1 MAKLQLKFHD
11 LSTEIGHAT
20 ERATMTLSTEK
31 ESAVLFGYSYSL
43 KSFSMKKQMYQP
55 SEVTVDI
62 SIAKSTENDWQPINR
77 YLIESIFKFRK
88 VTLSL
93 MSAKGN
99 DVAEEIFNDF
109 YIHEV
114 ISEYLT
120 DGMNLRLKIYSLD
133 KMLTLKQ
140 TSRSFVGKKL
150 GDDILKKEVENY
162 VLPYDS
168 SEKLAYNTEFMKRLK
183 FKSLAEEPIVSGILD
198 KVKELTNPEKKEEKK
213 EEEKKD
219 EKKGPRMVEHIFPY
233 LVQYNESLYDMLART
248 TNRWGEFMYY
258 EDGKL
263 QIGYNDDEKTIKEI
277 KNYHKIT
284 YSNQDVSD
292 KLLEKVTDGN
302 YEAEAVYDKNIY
314 DNPVQK
320 SPRIVRA
327 ELGKF
332 NGLGDKYAMKK
343 IASFFNT
350 DQNVVS
356 WLVNTLVDDGVSVLQ
371 AMSRTKVENDGLD
384 DKYFPGKG
392 TVDQYGK
399 YTFTLY
405 DDEKE
410 EKDGFNEFTE
420 ISTVY
425 ADTNEIYDAKRYGTI
440 FDLEQSVGR
449 DMVFI
454 DFDTTWPGVKLGQI
468 IKVNGELFIVVD
480 ISTAYK
486 NDQLTFQVKAS
497 APHHQYDDKEQ
508 KTHYEFY
515 PAVIPSGHVRYS
527 GPQMAKIKDAS
538 DPSYRNRVR
547 VAFPWQ
553 GELKKVDKKD
563 ATPWIVFATKGDGKP
578 TTGKHNEKDDV
589 MVGFI
594 DGNVERPYVMGAIQS
609 KVPGNPNI
617 NVDFNTPGGHFMR
630 LTDGTGLGLIKFV
643 TSALSPLLET
653 LVNFLP
659 IDKLGSAADYF
670 KEDAWSGNKYF
681 EGGFELSDN
690 YGIYKISGSTDQRK
704 ISVSSPWGDVKID
717 AFTGITISAP
727 NGDVKITGKNVT
739 IEAGNNLKLESGT
752 NIGWK
757 LGNDKKYGNFSAAAL
772 GLTVAGAIASK
783 VAEKIKPLDLKVVR
797 SVVEVVMRPV
807 EGALT
812 VKSNRFLKLEAGG
825 NECQYPMSAYS
836 DKKREELKKE
846 MSKAMTKGVED
857 MGDGVVEL
865 FEKTR
870 DLVGTMNSNWSR
882 LYSDCL
888 SKKEELEAA
897 ICVLDLWRNDDT
909 QPSCKTYNELKE
921 TFWAAGDKEISEADL
936 GFTDN
941 VGDQVPLD
949 YFSNH
954 QAVENV
960 DEVIDNRKRAKD
972 HILTSANG
980 LRKTI
985 VKVMN
990 FEMTE
995 KDIDNAFGAF
1005 QYTPPKNYKK
1015 LVSDAISKSKCP
1027 EFLIYDP
1034 KLLGDNYKDLKPG
1047 VSVNADHIKACK
1059 RQACLNLVE
1068 GLKLDKCRANAANSQ
1083 QPPEKPTF
1091 KNILKDADAWAP
1103 YVNSL
1108 TSASELKKKD
1118 KPSLGSVVGDPLKKA
1133 FTDIGKDVKGFK
1145 KAYQELFSWS
1155 DGNKGQILIG
1165 TDDNTYKVKG
1175 GNDNATIDQF
1185 ETKYYLTVTDEA
1197 NNNNPVKQ
1205 FINKLKGVLIGI

>member
-1 MAKLQLKFHD
+1 MAIFQLTIHDFCASPEDKKVD
-11 LSTEIGHAT
+11 LSLTTGAKNEQINNYKYALTG
-20 ERATMTLSTEK
+20 
-31 ESAVLFGYSYSL
+31 
-43 KSFSMKKQMYQP
+43 FSMKKQMYQP
-55 SEVTVDI
+55 TEIIADLNISMVSGTNSWAPVNRNNVEFMFKHRRITVK
-62 SIAKSTENDWQPINR
+62 SINTDKIWEMIGD
-77 YLIESIFKFRK
+77 
-88 VTLSL
+88 
-93 MSAKGN
+93 
-99 DVAEEIFNDF
+99 DF
-109 YIHEV
+109 YVHEV
-114 ISEYLT
+114 IPEYRTSDMLIKF
-120 DGMNLRLKIYSLD
+120 KIYTLD
-133 KMLTLKQ
+133 KLLTLKQ

-150 GDDILKKEVENY
+150 LGDILENELKKY
-162 VLPYDS
+162 FLPFDKDQKMEFKTKDRIKTVKQLVYR
-168 SEKLAYNTEFMKRLK
+168 NTN
-183 FKSLAEEPIVSGILD
+183 GD
-198 KVKELTNPEKKEEKK
+198 
-213 EEEKKD
+213 
-219 EKKGPRMVEHIFPY
+219 MVEHIFPY
-233 LVQYNESLYDMLART
+233 LVQYNESFYDMLART

-263 QIGYNDDEKTIKEI
+263 QFGYNGDQKAKTVTK
-277 KNYHKIT
+277 YSKIT
-284 YSNQDVSD
+284 YSNKDTSYE
-292 KLLEKVTDGN
+292 LLEEVKDGI
-302 YEAEAVYDKNIY
+302 YEMEAAYDKNIY

-350 DQNVVS
+350 DQNIVS
-356 WLVNTLVDDGVSVLQ
+356 WLFNTLVDDGVSVLQ
-371 AMSRTKVENDGLD
+371 AMSRTKVENDALNK
-384 DKYFPGKG
+384 KYFPEKG
-392 TVDQYGK
+392 TPEQYGR
-399 YTFTLY
+399 YTFTIY
-405 DDEKE
+405 DEKKE

-420 ISTVY
+420 ITSQY
-425 ADTNEIYDAKRYGTI
+425 ANKKDDAYDAKRYGDV
-440 FDLEQSVGR
+440 FDLEQKAGR

-454 DFDTTWPGVKLGQI
+454 DYGSTWPGLKLGNI
-468 IKVNGELFIVVD
+468 IDVNGEQFIVVG
-480 ISTAYK
+480 ISVSGNNNDLKVQVTASG
-486 NDQLTFQVKAS
+486 A
-497 APHHQYDDKEQ
+497 HQYKKDK
-508 KTHYEFY
+508 KDFYDFY
-515 PAVIPSGHVRYS
+515 PAMIPSGHVRYS
-527 GPQMAKIKDAS
+527 GPQMATIKDAS
-538 DPSYRNRVR
+538 DPSFRNRVR

-553 GELKKVDKKD
+553 GDIDKVDKKD

-594 DGNVERPYVMGAIQS
+594 DGNVERPYVMGAMQT
-609 KVPGNPNI
+609 KVPGNPYI

-670 KEDAWSGNKYF
+670 KKDAWSGNKYF

-846 MSKAMTKGVED
+846 MNKAMTKGVED
-857 MGDGVVEL
+857 MGAGVVEL

-870 DLVGTMNSNWSR
+870 DLVGTMTTNFAG
-882 LYSDCL
+882 LYNDCVV
-888 SKKEELEAA
+888 KKKAFEVA
-897 ICVLDLWRNDDT
+897 IQNLNLWRNDKK
-909 QPSCKTYNELKE
+909 QPSCKTFEELKVI
-921 TFWAAGDKEISEADL
+921 FWAAGDKEIAEADL

-941 VGDQVPLD
+941 VKVDGDKNTIITVDFFKNLPEDLVAGLG
-949 YFSNH
+949 YTKVIEKVVAVRKSNREDVL
-954 QAVENV
+954 QA
-960 DEVIDNRKRAKD
+960 
-972 HILTSANG
+972 AND
-980 LRKTI
+980 LRKVI
-985 VKVMN
+985 VKLLKY
-990 FEMTE
+990 EITE
-995 KDIDNAFGAF
+995 KNIDSALGAF
-1005 QYTPPKNYKK
+1005 QSTTLPKDYKK
-1015 LVSDAISKSKCP
+1015 KVLDAISKSKCP
-1027 EFLIYDP
+1027 KFLIYDP
-1034 KLLGDNYKDLKPG
+1034 KLLGENYKDLKTA
-1047 VSVNADHIKACK
+1047 VSVKDDHVKACK
-1059 RQACLNLVE
+1059 RQACLNLIE
-1068 GLKLDKCRANAANSQ
+1068 GLKLDKCRAKDA
-1083 QPPEKPTF
+1083 PGKPTF
-1091 KNILKDADAWAP
+1091 EKIAGDDDWTA

-1108 TSASELKKKD
+1108 TSTPELKKDD

-1165 TDDNTYKVKG
+1165 TGDNTYAVKG
-1175 GNDNATIDQF
+1175 RNNNATIDQF
-1185 ETKYYLTVTDEA
+1185 ETKYYLTVTDA
-1197 NNNNPVKQ
+1197 ANNNPVKQ
-1205 FINKLKGVLIGI
+1205 FINKLKGVLNGI

>member
-109 YIHEV
+109 YIHDV

-150 GDDILKKEVENY
+150 GDDILKKEVEKY

-183 FKSLAEEPIVSGILD
+183 FKSLAEEPKVSGILD

-258 EDGKL
+258 EDGQL

-292 KLLEKVTDGN
+292 TLLEKVTDGN

-356 WLVNTLVDDGVSVLQ
+356 WLFNTLVDDGVSVLQ

-425 ADTNEIYDAKRYGTI
+425 ADKNEIYDAKRYGTI

-538 DPSYRNRVR
+538 DPSFRNRVR

-553 GELKKVDKKD
+553 GEIDKVDKKD
-563 ATPWIVFATKGDGKP
+563 ATPWVVFATKGDGKP

-594 DGNVERPYVMGAIQS
+594 DGNVERPYVMGAMQT

-659 IDKLGSAADYF
+659 IDKLGGAADYF
-670 KEDAWSGNKYF
+670 KKDAWSGNKYF
-681 EGGFELSDN
+681 EGGFTLSDN
-690 YGIYKISGSTDQRK
+690 YGIYEISGSTDKRK
-704 ISVSSPWGDVKID
+704 VTISSPWGDVKMD

-825 NECQYPMSAYS
+825 NECQYPISAYS
-836 DKKREELKKE
+836 EEKIKRLDKEKTKE
-846 MSKAMTKGVED
+846 IEKDVKDV
-857 MGDGVVEL
+857 GDGVVEL
-865 FEKTR
+865 FKKTR
-870 DLVGTMNSNWSR
+870 DLVGTMTTNFAG
-882 LYSDCL
+882 LYNDCVV
-888 SKKEELEAA
+888 KKKAFEVA
-897 ICVLDLWRNDDT
+897 IQNLNLWRNDDT

-921 TFWAAGDKEISEADL
+921 IFWAAGDKEISEADL

-941 VGDQVPLD
+941 VGDTEIKNACFTRRGTLD
-949 YFSNH
+949 PESIFDGRKVGKAVVL
-954 QAVENV
+954 QA
-960 DEVIDNRKRAKD
+960 
-972 HILTSANG
+972 ANE
-980 LRKTI
+980 LRKAI
-985 VKVMN
+985 VKVMK

-995 KDIDNAFGAF
+995 KDLDTALTAFEF
-1005 QYTPPKNYKK
+1005 TPPKDYKK
-1015 LVSDAISKSKCP
+1015 KVLDAISKSNCP
-1027 EFLIYDP
+1027 KFVVYDL
-1034 KLLGDNYKDLKPG
+1034 KLLGEKYKDLKTG

-1068 GLKLDKCRANAANSQ
+1068 GLKLDKFRANAANSQ

-1091 KNILKDADAWAP
+1091 ENILKDADAWTP

-1145 KAYQELFSWS
+1145 KAYQELYSWT

-1165 TDDNTYKVKG
+1165 TGDNTYAVKG
-1175 GNDNATIDQF
+1175 RNNNATIDQF
-1185 ETKYYLTVTDEA
+1185 ETKYYLTVTDAA
-1197 NNNNPVKQ
+1197 NNNPAKQ
-1205 FINKLKGVLIGI
+1205 FINKLKEKLNAI

>member
-1 MAKLQLKFHD
+1 
-11 LSTEIGHAT
+11 
-20 ERATMTLSTEK
+20 
-31 ESAVLFGYSYSL
+31 
-43 KSFSMKKQMYQP
+43 MK
-55 SEVTVDI
+55 
-62 SIAKSTENDWQPINR
+62 
-77 YLIESIFKFRK
+77 
-88 VTLSL
+88 
-93 MSAKGN
+93 
-99 DVAEEIFNDF
+99 
-109 YIHEV
+109 
-114 ISEYLT
+114 
-120 DGMNLRLKIYSLD
+120 DGIYE
-133 KMLTLKQ
+133 M
-140 TSRSFVGKKL
+140 
-150 GDDILKKEVENY
+150 
-162 VLPYDS
+162 
-168 SEKLAYNTEFMKRLK
+168 
-183 FKSLAEEPIVSGILD
+183 
-198 KVKELTNPEKKEEKK
+198 
-213 EEEKKD
+213 
-219 EKKGPRMVEHIFPY
+219 
-233 LVQYNESLYDMLART
+233 
-248 TNRWGEFMYY
+248 
-258 EDGKL
+258 
-263 QIGYNDDEKTIKEI
+263 
-277 KNYHKIT
+277 
-284 YSNQDVSD
+284 
-292 KLLEKVTDGN
+292 
-302 YEAEAVYDKNIY
+302 EAAYDKNIY

-350 DQNVVS
+350 DQNIVS
-356 WLVNTLVDDGVSVLQ
+356 WLFNTLVDDGVSVLQ
-371 AMSRTKVENDGLD
+371 AMSRTKVENDALNK
-384 DKYFPGKG
+384 KYFPEKG
-392 TVDQYGK
+392 TPEQYGR
-399 YTFTLY
+399 YTFTIY
-405 DDEKE
+405 DEKEE

-420 ISTVY
+420 ITSQY
-425 ADTNEIYDAKRYGTI
+425 ANKKDDAYNAKRYGDV
-440 FDLEQSVGR
+440 FDLEQKAGR

-454 DFDTTWPGVKLGQI
+454 DYGSTWPGLKLGNI
-468 IKVNGELFIVVD
+468 IDVNGERFIVVG
-480 ISTAYK
+480 ISVSGNNNDLKVQVTASG
-486 NDQLTFQVKAS
+486 V
-497 APHHQYDDKEQ
+497 HQYKKDK
-508 KTHYEFY
+508 KDFYDFY
-515 PAVIPSGHVRYS
+515 PAMIPSGHVRYS
-527 GPQMAKIKDAS
+527 GPQMATIKDAS
-538 DPSYRNRVR
+538 DPSFRNRVR

-553 GELKKVDKKD
+553 GDIDKVDKKD

-757 LGNDKKYGNFSAAAL
+757 LGNDKKYGNLSAASL

-846 MSKAMTKGVED
+846 KSKAMTKGVKD

-870 DLVGTMNSNWSR
+870 DLVGTMTTNFTN
-882 LYSDCL
+882 LYNDCVV
-888 SKKEELEAA
+888 KKKAFEVA
-897 ICVLDLWRNDDT
+897 IQNLNLWRNDKK
-909 QPSCKTYNELKE
+909 QPSCKTFEELKE
-921 TFWAAGDKEISEADL
+921 IFWAAGDKEIAEADL

-941 VGDQVPLD
+941 VSDSNLSLQAIAESSILDDTSQVFTKRKEAKTAIL
-949 YFSNH
+949 
-954 QAVENV
+954 QA
-960 DEVIDNRKRAKD
+960 
-972 HILTSANG
+972 ANE
-980 LRKTI
+980 LRKAI

-995 KDIDNAFGAF
+995 KDVDNALGAF
-1005 QYTPPKNYKK
+1005 QRTPPKDYKK
-1015 LVSDAISKSKCP
+1015 LVLDAISKSKCP
-1027 EFLIYDP
+1027 KFLIHDP
-1034 KLLGDNYKDLKPG
+1034 KLLGENYKDLKTA
-1047 VSVNADHIKACK
+1047 VSVKDDHIKVCK
-1059 RQACLNLVE
+1059 RWSCLNLIE
-1068 GLKLDKCRANAANSQ
+1068 SLKLDKCRAKNA
-1083 QPPEKPTF
+1083 PENPTF
-1091 KNILKDADAWAP
+1091 EDIEKADIIWKD
-1103 YVNSL
+1103 YVKSL
-1108 TSASELKKKD
+1108 TSTPELKKDD

-1185 ETKYYLTVTDEA
+1185 ETKYYLTVTDA
-1197 NNNNPVKQ
+1197 ANNNPVKQ
-1205 FINKLKGVLIGI
+1205 FINKLKGVLNGI

>member
-109 YIHEV
+109 YIHDV

-140 TSRSFVGKKL
+140 TSRSYVGKKL
-150 GDDILKKEVENY
+150 GDDILKKEVEKY

-292 KLLEKVTDGN
+292 TLLEKVTDGN

-356 WLVNTLVDDGVSVLQ
+356 WLFNTLVDDGVSVLQ

-425 ADTNEIYDAKRYGTI
+425 ADKNEIYDAKRYGTI

-538 DPSYRNRVR
+538 DPSFRNRVR

-553 GELKKVDKKD
+553 GEIDKVDKKD
-563 ATPWIVFATKGDGKP
+563 ATPWVVFATKGDGKP

-594 DGNVERPYVMGAIQS
+594 DGNVERPYVMGAMQT

-659 IDKLGSAADYF
+659 IDKLGGAADYF
-670 KEDAWSGNKYF
+670 KKDAWSGNKYF
-681 EGGFELSDN
+681 EGGFTLSDN
-690 YGIYKISGSTDQRK
+690 YGIYEISGSTDKRK
-704 ISVSSPWGDVKID
+704 VTISSPWGDVKMD

-825 NECQYPMSAYS
+825 NECQYPISAYS

-865 FEKTR
+865 FKKAR
-870 DLVGTMNSNWSR
+870 DLVGTMTTNFAG
-882 LYSDCL
+882 LYNDCVV
-888 SKKEELEAA
+888 KKKAFEVA
-897 ICVLDLWRNDDT
+897 IQNLDLWRNDDT

-921 TFWAAGDKEISEADL
+921 TFWAAGDKEITENDL

-941 VGDQVPLD
+941 VGDTEIKNACFTRHGTIDPEIIFDGRKVGKAVVL
-949 YFSNH
+949 
-954 QAVENV
+954 QA
-960 DEVIDNRKRAKD
+960 
-972 HILTSANG
+972 AND

-985 VKVMN
+985 VKIMN

-995 KDIDNAFGAF
+995 KDLDTALTAFEF
-1005 QYTPPKNYKK
+1005 TPPKDYKK
-1015 LVSDAISKSKCP
+1015 KVLDAISKSKCP
-1027 EFLIYDP
+1027 KFLIYDP
-1034 KLLGDNYKDLKPG
+1034 KLLGDNYKDLKTG
-1047 VSVNADHIKACK
+1047 VSVKDDHVKACK

-1068 GLKLDKCRANAANSQ
+1068 GLKLDKFRANAANSQ

-1091 KNILKDADAWAP
+1091 EKIAGDDWTA

-1175 GNDNATIDQF
+1175 GNNNATIDQF
-1185 ETKYYLTVTDEA
+1185 ETKYYLTVTDAA

-1205 FINKLKGVLIGI
+1205 FINKLKGVLNGI

>member
-150 GDDILKKEVENY
+150 GDDILKKEVEKY

-292 KLLEKVTDGN
+292 TLLEKVTDGN

-356 WLVNTLVDDGVSVLQ
+356 WLFNTLVDDGVSVLQ
-371 AMSRTKVENDGLD
+371 AMSRTKVENDALNK
-384 DKYFPGKG
+384 KYFPEKG
-392 TVDQYGK
+392 TPEQYGR
-399 YTFTLY
+399 YTFTIY
-405 DDEKE
+405 DEKEE

-420 ISTVY
+420 ITSQY
-425 ADTNEIYDAKRYGTI
+425 ANKKDDPYNAKRYGDV
-440 FDLEQSVGR
+440 FDLEQKAGR

-454 DFDTTWPGVKLGQI
+454 DYGSTWPGLKLGNI
-468 IKVNGELFIVVD
+468 IDVNGEQFIVVD
-480 ISTAYK
+480 ISVSGNNNDLKVQVTASG
-486 NDQLTFQVKAS
+486 A
-497 APHHQYDDKEQ
+497 HQYKKGKKDFYD
-508 KTHYEFY
+508 FY
-515 PAVIPSGHVRYS
+515 PAMIPSGHVRYS

-538 DPSYRNRVR
+538 DPSFRNRVR

-553 GELKKVDKKD
+553 GDIDKVDKKD

-594 DGNVERPYVMGAIQS
+594 DGNVERPYVMGAMQT
-609 KVPGNPNI
+609 KVPGNPYI

-681 EGGFELSDN
+681 EGGFTLSDN
-690 YGIYKISGSTDQRK
+690 YGIYEISGSTDKRK
-704 ISVSSPWGDVKID
+704 VTISSPWGDVKMD

-812 VKSNRFLKLEAGG
+812 VKSNRFLKLEAGK
-825 NECQYPMSAYS
+825 NECEYPKMAFNE
-836 DKKREELKKE
+836 KKKKDLLDAAAKKNIVAGAGL
-846 MSKAMTKGVED
+846 S
-857 MGDGVVEL
+857 DGVVEL
-865 FEKTR
+865 FRLTKPIAN
-870 DLVGTMNSNWSR
+870 TMVSNWLKR
-882 LYSDCL
+882 YNICVAKKKLFEQRVNELQKL
-888 SKKEELEAA
+888 SNDEEKRPCKTTKDMEAVLWDTDPKKELE
-897 ICVLDLWRNDDT
+897 
-909 QPSCKTYNELKE
+909 
-921 TFWAAGDKEISEADL
+921 EADL
-936 GFTDN
+936 GFTDD
-941 VGDQVPLD
+941 VKSDKIDDVSLD
-949 YFSNH
+949 YLINYEKAYPEH
-954 QAVENV
+954 
-960 DEVIDNRKRAKD
+960 VILARQDQKKIVFGA
-972 HILTSANG
+972 ACE
-980 LRKTI
+980 LRKAI
-985 VKVMN
+985 VALSSYEITQKEVD
-990 FEMTE
+990 
-995 KDIDNAFGAF
+995 KSFGAF
-1005 QYTPPKNYKK
+1005 KWTTLPKDSKK
-1015 LVSDAISKSKCP
+1015 NMFNAIHTDECKSIIVDAH
-1027 EFLIYDP
+1027 
-1034 KLLGDNYKDLKPG
+1034 
-1047 VSVNADHIKACK
+1047 VNKELPSEIEMTTTGNTIKMLH
-1059 RQACLNLVE
+1059 RVFCLNL
-1068 GLKLDKCRANAANSQ
+1068 LKELGLDKNRAKANDATKA
-1083 QPPEKPTF
+1083 PDKPKYEKGDNTADGHVLNDTSWKAYIDSLQAMPKLEKDSSLTLGGT
-1091 KNILKDADAWAP
+1091 IKDAFTKQFTEAKDA
-1103 YVNSL
+1103 VN
-1108 TSASELKKKD
+1108 
-1118 KPSLGSVVGDPLKKA
+1118 
-1133 FTDIGKDVKGFK
+1133 FK
-1145 KAYQELFSWS
+1145 KSYQEM
-1155 DGNKGQILIG
+1155 
-1165 TDDNTYKVKG
+1165 
-1175 GNDNATIDQF
+1175 
-1185 ETKYYLTVTDEA
+1185 
-1197 NNNNPVKQ
+1197 
-1205 FINKLKGVLIGI
+1205 

>member
-1 MAKLQLKFHD
+1 MAIFQLTIHDFCASPEDKKVD
-11 LSTEIGHAT
+11 LSLTTGAKNEQINNYKYALTG
-20 ERATMTLSTEK
+20 
-31 ESAVLFGYSYSL
+31 
-43 KSFSMKKQMYQP
+43 FSMKKQMYQP
-55 SEVTVDI
+55 TEIIADLNISMVSGTNSWAPVNRNNVEFMFKHRRITVK
-62 SIAKSTENDWQPINR
+62 SINTDKIWEMIGD
-77 YLIESIFKFRK
+77 
-88 VTLSL
+88 
-93 MSAKGN
+93 
-99 DVAEEIFNDF
+99 DF
-109 YIHEV
+109 YVHEV
-114 ISEYLT
+114 IPEYRTSDMLIKF
-120 DGMNLRLKIYSLD
+120 KIYTLD
-133 KMLTLKQ
+133 KLLTLKQ

-150 GDDILKKEVENY
+150 LGDILENELKKY
-162 VLPYDS
+162 FLPFDKDQKMEFKTEDRIKTVKQLVYR
-168 SEKLAYNTEFMKRLK
+168 NTN
-183 FKSLAEEPIVSGILD
+183 GD
-198 KVKELTNPEKKEEKK
+198 
-213 EEEKKD
+213 
-219 EKKGPRMVEHIFPY
+219 MVEHIFPY
-233 LVQYNESLYDMLART
+233 LVQYNESFYDMLART

-263 QIGYNDDEKTIKEI
+263 QFGYNGDQKAKTVTK
-277 KNYHKIT
+277 YSKIT
-284 YSNQDVSD
+284 YSNKDTSYE
-292 KLLEKVTDGN
+292 LLEEVKDGI
-302 YEAEAVYDKNIY
+302 YEMEAAYDKNIY

-350 DQNVVS
+350 DQNIVS
-356 WLVNTLVDDGVSVLQ
+356 WLFNTLVDDGVSVLQ
-371 AMSRTKVENDGLD
+371 AMSRTKVENDEFD
-384 DKYFPGKG
+384 KKYFPEKG
-392 TVDQYGK
+392 TPEQYGR
-399 YTFTLY
+399 YTFTIY
-405 DDEKE
+405 DEKEE

-420 ISTVY
+420 ITSQY
-425 ADTNEIYDAKRYGTI
+425 ANKKDDAYNAKRYGDV
-440 FDLEQSVGR
+440 FDLEQKAGR

-454 DFDTTWPGVKLGQI
+454 DYGSTWPGLKLGNI
-468 IKVNGELFIVVD
+468 IDVNGERFIVVG
-480 ISTAYK
+480 ISVSGNNNDLKVQVTASG
-486 NDQLTFQVKAS
+486 V
-497 APHHQYDDKEQ
+497 HQYKKDK
-508 KTHYEFY
+508 KDFYDFY
-515 PAVIPSGHVRYS
+515 PAMIPSGHVRYS

-538 DPSYRNRVR
+538 DPSFRNRVR

-553 GELKKVDKKD
+553 GDIDKVDKKD

-594 DGNVERPYVMGAIQS
+594 DGNVERPYVMGAMQT
-609 KVPGNPNI
+609 KVPGNPYI

-643 TSALSPLLET
+643 SSALSPLFET
-653 LVNFLP
+653 LFNFIPL
-659 IDKLGSAADYF
+659 DKVGGIGDYF

-681 EGGFELSDN
+681 EGGFTLSDN
-690 YGIYKISGSTDQRK
+690 YGIYEISGSTDKRK
-704 ISVSSPWGDVKID
+704 VTISSPWGDVKID

-752 NIGWK
+752 NVGWK
-757 LGNDKKYGNFSAAAL
+757 LGNDKKFGDFSLASL

-870 DLVGTMNSNWSR
+870 DLVGTMTTNFAG
-882 LYSDCL
+882 LYNDCVV
-888 SKKEELEAA
+888 KKKAFEVA
-897 ICVLDLWRNDDT
+897 IQNLNIWRNDKK
-909 QPSCKTYNELKE
+909 QPSCKTFEELKNI
-921 TFWAAGDKEISEADL
+921 FWAAGDKEIIEADL

-941 VGDQVPLD
+941 VSDSNLSLQAIAESSILDDTSQVFTKRKEAKTAIL
-949 YFSNH
+949 
-954 QAVENV
+954 QAAN
-960 DEVIDNRKRAKD
+960 DLRRA
-972 HILTSANG
+972 
-980 LRKTI
+980 I
-985 VKVMN
+985 VKFMK

-995 KDIDNAFGAF
+995 KDLDNALGAF
-1005 QYTPPKNYKK
+1005 QRTPPKDYKK
-1015 LVSDAISKSKCP
+1015 KVLDAISKSKCP
-1027 EFLIYDP
+1027 KFLIYDP
-1034 KLLGDNYKDLKPG
+1034 ILLGENYKDLKTG
-1047 VSVNADHIKACK
+1047 VSVIDDHVKACK
-1059 RQACLNLVE
+1059 RQACLNLIE

-1091 KNILKDADAWAP
+1091 EKIAGDAWAP

-1108 TSASELKKKD
+1108 TSASELKKDD

-1175 GNDNATIDQF
+1175 GNNNATIDQF

-1205 FINKLKGVLIGI
+1205 FINKLKGVLNGI

>member
-77 YLIESIFKFRK
+77 YLIESIFKYRK

-140 TSRSFVGKKL
+140 TSRSYVGKKL

-162 VLPYDS
+162 TLPYDS

-292 KLLEKVTDGN
+292 TLLEKVTDGN

-350 DQNVVS
+350 NQNVVS
-356 WLVNTLVDDGVSVLQ
+356 WLFNTLVDDGVSVLQ

-425 ADTNEIYDAKRYGTI
+425 ADKNEIYDAKRYGTI

-538 DPSYRNRVR
+538 DPSFRNRVR

-553 GELKKVDKKD
+553 GEFDKVDKKD
-563 ATPWIVFATKGDGKP
+563 ATPWVVFATKGDGKP

-594 DGNVERPYVMGAIQS
+594 DGNVERPYVMGAMQT

-681 EGGFELSDN
+681 EGGFTLSDN
-690 YGIYKISGSTDQRK
+690 YGIYEISGSTDKRK
-704 ISVSSPWGDVKID
+704 VTISSPWGDVKID

-846 MSKAMTKGVED
+846 MSKAMTKGVKD

-870 DLVGTMNSNWSR
+870 DLVGTMTTNFAG
-882 LYSDCL
+882 LYNDCVV
-888 SKKEELEAA
+888 KKKAFEVA
-897 ICVLDLWRNDDT
+897 IQNLNLWRNDKK
-909 QPSCKTYNELKE
+909 QPSCKTFEELKVI
-921 TFWAAGDKEISEADL
+921 FWAAGDKEIAEADL

-941 VGDQVPLD
+941 VSDSNLSLQAIAESSILDDTSQVFTKRKEAKTAIL
-949 YFSNH
+949 
-954 QAVENV
+954 QA
-960 DEVIDNRKRAKD
+960 
-972 HILTSANG
+972 ANE
-980 LRKTI
+980 LRKAI

-995 KDIDNAFGAF
+995 KDVDNALGAF
-1005 QYTPPKNYKK
+1005 QRTPPKDYKK
-1015 LVSDAISKSKCP
+1015 LVLDAISKSKCP
-1027 EFLIYDP
+1027 KFLIHDP
-1034 KLLGDNYKDLKPG
+1034 KLLGENYKDLKTA
-1047 VSVNADHIKACK
+1047 VSVKDDHIKVCK
-1059 RQACLNLVE
+1059 RWSCLNLIE
-1068 GLKLDKCRANAANSQ
+1068 SLKLDKCRAKNA
-1083 QPPEKPTF
+1083 PENPTF
-1091 KNILKDADAWAP
+1091 EDIEKADIIWKD
-1103 YVNSL
+1103 YVKSL
-1108 TSASELKKKD
+1108 TSTPELKKDD

-1165 TDDNTYKVKG
+1165 TGDNTYAVKG
-1175 GNDNATIDQF
+1175 RNNNATIDQF
-1185 ETKYYLTVTDEA
+1185 ETKYYLTVTDAA
-1197 NNNNPVKQ
+1197 NNNPAKQ
-1205 FINKLKGVLIGI
+1205 FINKLKEKLNAI

>member
-1 MAKLQLKFHD
+1 MAIFQLTIHDFCASPEDKKVD
-11 LSTEIGHAT
+11 LSLTTGAKNEQINNYKYALTG
-20 ERATMTLSTEK
+20 
-31 ESAVLFGYSYSL
+31 
-43 KSFSMKKQMYQP
+43 FSMKKQMYQP
-55 SEVTVDI
+55 TEIIADLNISMVSGTNSWAPVNRNNVEFMFKHRRITVK
-62 SIAKSTENDWQPINR
+62 SINTDKIWEMIGD
-77 YLIESIFKFRK
+77 
-88 VTLSL
+88 
-93 MSAKGN
+93 
-99 DVAEEIFNDF
+99 DF
-109 YIHEV
+109 YVHEV
-114 ISEYLT
+114 IPEYRTSDMLIKF
-120 DGMNLRLKIYSLD
+120 KIYTLD
-133 KMLTLKQ
+133 KLLTLKQ

-150 GDDILKKEVENY
+150 LGDILVNELKKY
-162 VLPYDS
+162 FLPFDKDQKMEFKTKDRIKTVKQLVYR
-168 SEKLAYNTEFMKRLK
+168 NTN
-183 FKSLAEEPIVSGILD
+183 GD
-198 KVKELTNPEKKEEKK
+198 
-213 EEEKKD
+213 
-219 EKKGPRMVEHIFPY
+219 MVEHIFPY
-233 LVQYNESLYDMLART
+233 LVQYNESFYDMLART

-263 QIGYNDDEKTIKEI
+263 QFGYNGDQKAKTVTK
-277 KNYHKIT
+277 YSKIT
-284 YSNQDVSD
+284 YSNKDTSYE
-292 KLLEKVTDGN
+292 LLEEVKDGI
-302 YEAEAVYDKNIY
+302 YEMEAAYDKNIY

-350 DQNVVS
+350 DQNIVS
-356 WLVNTLVDDGVSVLQ
+356 WLFNTLVDDGVGVLQ
-371 AMSRTKVENDGLD
+371 AMSRIKVENDALNK
-384 DKYFPGKG
+384 KYFPEKG
-392 TVDQYGK
+392 TPEQYGR
-399 YTFTLY
+399 YTFTIY
-405 DDEKE
+405 DEKEE

-420 ISTVY
+420 ITSQY
-425 ADTNEIYDAKRYGTI
+425 ANKKDDAYNAKRYGDV
-440 FDLEQSVGR
+440 FDLEQKAGR

-454 DFDTTWPGVKLGQI
+454 DYGSTWPGLKLGNI
-468 IKVNGELFIVVD
+468 IDVNGERFIVVG
-480 ISTAYK
+480 ISVSGNNNDLKVQVTASG
-486 NDQLTFQVKAS
+486 A
-497 APHHQYDDKEQ
+497 HQYKKDK
-508 KTHYEFY
+508 KDFYDFY
-515 PAVIPSGHVRYS
+515 PAMIPSGHVRYS
-527 GPQMAKIKDAS
+527 GPQMATIKDAS
-538 DPSYRNRVR
+538 DPSFRNRVR

-553 GELKKVDKKD
+553 GDIDKVDKKD

-594 DGNVERPYVMGAIQS
+594 DGNVERPYVMGAMQT
-609 KVPGNPNI
+609 KVPGNPYI

-643 TSALSPLLET
+643 SSALSPLFET
-653 LVNFLP
+653 LFNFIPL
-659 IDKLGSAADYF
+659 DKVGGIGDYF

-681 EGGFELSDN
+681 EGGFTLSDN
-690 YGIYKISGSTDQRK
+690 YGIYEISGSTDKRK
-704 ISVSSPWGDVKID
+704 VTISSPWGDVKID

-752 NIGWK
+752 NVGWK
-757 LGNDKKYGNFSAAAL
+757 LGNDKKFGDFSLASL
-772 GLTVAGAIASK
+772 GLTVAAAIASK
-783 VAEKIKPLDLKVVR
+783 VAEKIKPIDLKIVR

-846 MSKAMTKGVED
+846 KSKAMTKGVKD

-882 LYSDCL
+882 LYADCL

-909 QPSCKTYNELKE
+909 KPSCKTFEELKDI
-921 TFWAAGDKEISEADL
+921 FWAAGDKEISEADL

-941 VGDQVPLD
+941 VGDQVSLD

-954 QAVENV
+954 PAVENV
-960 DEVIDNRKRAKD
+960 DEVIAKRKRAKD

-1027 EFLIYDP
+1027 KFKIYDL
-1034 KLLGDNYKDLKPG
+1034 KLFGDTYKNLSILLDVG
-1047 VSVNADHIKACK
+1047 IDHIKVCK
-1059 RQACLNLVE
+1059 RWSCLNLIE
-1068 GLKLDKCRANAANSQ
+1068 SLKLDKCRAKNA
-1083 QPPEKPTF
+1083 PENPTF
-1091 KNILKDADAWAP
+1091 EDIEKAEIIWKD
-1103 YVNSL
+1103 YVKSL
-1108 TSASELKKKD
+1108 TSTPELKKDD

-1185 ETKYYLTVTDEA
+1185 ESKYYLTVTDA
-1197 NNNNPVKQ
+1197 ANNNPVKQ
-1205 FINKLKGVLIGI
+1205 FINKLKGVLNGI